1 MGRIRWRRGNN
12 ALLLMNEIIAAAF
25 GLMGAIVGSIITL
38 AGQWR
43 YEKTNKS
50 RELSYAAIVISYAT
64 KMLASRT

>member
-1 MGRIRWRRGNN
+1 
-12 ALLLMNEIIAAAF
+12 MNEIIAAAF